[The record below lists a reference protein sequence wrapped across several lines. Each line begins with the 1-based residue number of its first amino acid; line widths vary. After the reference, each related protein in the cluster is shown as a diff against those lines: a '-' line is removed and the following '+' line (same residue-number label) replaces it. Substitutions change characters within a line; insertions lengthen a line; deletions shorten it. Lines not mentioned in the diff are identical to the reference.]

1 MKGFQQKKLRLLFFA
16 KITSYFME
24 NNRLI
29 YIYGGNIMKK
39 ISELINS
46 PITWKQSIVAAIIG
60 MMLSLIVIAAEFV
73 SWNKMT
79 SKSFKKA
86 KHK

>member
-1 MKGFQQKKLRLLFFA
+1 
-16 KITSYFME
+16 
-24 NNRLI
+24 
-29 YIYGGNIMKK
+29 MKK

-46 PITWKQSIVAAIIG
+46 PITWKQSIIAAIIG

-79 SKSFKKA
+79 SKSFKKT
-86 KHK
+86 KNK

>member
-1 MKGFQQKKLRLLFFA
+1 
-16 KITSYFME
+16 
-24 NNRLI
+24 
-29 YIYGGNIMKK
+29 MKK

-46 PITWKQSIVAAIIG
+46 PITWKQSIIAAIIG
-60 MMLSLIVIAAEFV
+60 TMLSLIVIAAEFV

-86 KHK
+86 KHKLLSTFSGLESKKILGSFLFFREACNRYYEKPSGFG

>member
-39 ISELINS
+39 VSELINS
-46 PITWKQSIVAAIIG
+46 PITWKQSFIAAVIG
-60 MMLSLIVIAAEFV
+60 MILSLIYLVIQFGLWTKK
-73 SWNKMT
+73 S

>member
-1 MKGFQQKKLRLLFFA
+1 
-16 KITSYFME
+16 
-24 NNRLI
+24 
-29 YIYGGNIMKK
+29 MKK

-46 PITWKQSIVAAIIG
+46 PITWKQSIIAAIIG

-79 SKSFKKA
+79 SKSFKKV

>member
-1 MKGFQQKKLRLLFFA
+1 
-16 KITSYFME
+16 
-24 NNRLI
+24 
-29 YIYGGNIMKK
+29 MKK

-46 PITWKQSIVAAIIG
+46 PITWKQSIIAAIIG
-60 MMLSLIVIAAEFV
+60 MMLSLIAIAVEFV

-79 SKSFKKA
+79 SKSFIKKA

>member
-1 MKGFQQKKLRLLFFA
+1 
-16 KITSYFME
+16 
-24 NNRLI
+24 
-29 YIYGGNIMKK
+29 MKK

-46 PITWKQSIVAAIIG
+46 PITWKQSIIAAIIG
-60 MMLSLIVIAAEFV
+60 MILSIIVIVVECV

>member
-1 MKGFQQKKLRLLFFA
+1 MKEFQLKKLRLLFFA

-39 ISELINS
+39 ISELLNS
-46 PITWKQSIVAAIIG
+46 PITWKQSIIAAIIG

-73 SWNKMT
+73 SWNKMA

>member
-1 MKGFQQKKLRLLFFA
+1 
-16 KITSYFME
+16 
-24 NNRLI
+24 
-29 YIYGGNIMKK
+29 MKK

-46 PITWKQSIVAAIIG
+46 PITWKQSFIAAIIG
-60 MMLSLIVIAAEFV
+60 MILSLIVIVVECV
-73 SWNKMT
+73 SWNKNV